1 MSAEPA
7 SAGRKTGNAGRP
19 PARGPRDRNSRQ
31 LRSFKRSLSRF
42 WVFSPEKLWL
52 LSIGLWRDGHW
63 AMAFALKQ
71 LNSLL
76 YHNSLAPG
84 ANVSPDVY
92 LGHNSLGIVVSKNVT
107 IGRHVAIW
115 QNVTLTAGRPE
126 RDASAAPSERESPS
140 AEPVRRSHIIVEDH
154 VAIGA
159 NVVVIPRRGRTLRIG
174 WGAQIGAGV
183 VLTDDVP
190 PRAVVYSNPPRVLL
204 REEHDGAHDQHGV
217 HDSKGES

>member
-7 SAGRKTGNAGRP
+7 SGGRNTGNAGGRR
-19 PARGPRDRNSRQ
+19 ARGPRDRNSRQ
-31 LRSFKRSLSRF
+31 LRSFKRSLSRL

-52 LSIGLWRDGHW
+52 LSMRLWSGGHW
-63 AMAFALKQ
+63 ALAFWVKQ

-76 YHNSLAPG
+76 YNNSLAPG
-84 ANVSPDVY
+84 ATVSPDVY
-92 LGHNSLGIVVSKNVT
+92 LGHNSMGIVVSKNVT

-115 QNVTLTAGRPE
+115 QNVTLTAGRAE
-126 RDASAAPSERESPS
+126 RDDPSGDPSPT
-140 AEPVRRSHIIVEDH
+140 VRRSYIVVEDN

-159 NVVVIPRRGRTLRIG
+159 NVVIIARRGRTLRIG

-183 VLTDDVP
+183 VITDDVP
-190 PRAVVYSNPPRVLL
+190 PRAIVYSNPPRVLL
-204 REEHDGAHDQHGV
+204 KEEQDGV